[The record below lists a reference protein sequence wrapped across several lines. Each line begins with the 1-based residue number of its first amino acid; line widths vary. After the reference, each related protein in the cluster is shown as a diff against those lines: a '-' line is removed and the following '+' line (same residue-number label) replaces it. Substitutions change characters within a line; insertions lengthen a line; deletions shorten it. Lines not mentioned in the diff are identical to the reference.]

1 MTNKLITPALA
12 EAFKHF
18 PLYSQ
23 GGRQKEAVC
32 VCAFSMANI
41 RWYVLEG
48 QPECDDFTIYAI
60 VVGMVETEYGYA
72 SINEMESITIDAIR
86 YGLGSLHIEEDKRFA
101 MKPLR
106 EIADPRCRSFFLNFM
121 DVIKQ

>member
-12 EAFKHF
+12 GTFKDF

-23 GGRQKEAVC
+23 DGKRKEAVC
-32 VCAFSMANI
+32 VCAFSIANI

-48 QPECDDFTIYAI
+48 QPEGDDFTIYAI

-72 SINEMESITIDAIR
+72 SINEMEGITIDADN
-86 YGLGSLHIEEDKRFA
+86 YGLGTLHIEEDKRFT

-106 EIADPRCRSFFLNFM
+106 EIADPRLQEFLSKLYGC
-121 DVIKQ
+121 D